1 MSSPRPKL
9 ELFAVS
15 AVFLFLELAFIRW
28 FPAHVLFLT
37 FFTNTVLLASF
48 LGLSLGCLAA
58 RGKRNYLPLVPLLL
72 AIALAAG
79 IGMEWAR
86 LALQNL
92 IDVGSNKAAP
102 QMVYFGAEAGARD
115 VSSFVIPI
123 EWIAGAFFALI
134 AATMAGLG
142 QFLGRRFAAIP
153 NAVEAYMINISGSL
167 AGIVLFQCFSW
178 WLSPVW
184 WFGLVAAGVV
194 WFLWQEHSQC
204 VVRVKQDARRPWW
217 AMGFAAAAPL
227 LALASSHS
235 SLGVIRKQFPVESW
249 SPYYRIN
256 YAPDIR
262 AIAVN
267 LLGHQN
273 MVSRRDPFPAYAIPY
288 LLNRDSSQPPFHS
301 VLIIGAGSGNDVS
314 RALEWAAPDAH
325 IDAVE
330 IDPVIKNLGIANHP
344 DHPYQDPRVTLHL
357 NDGRNFLRSANRQY
371 DLIVF
376 ALIDSL
382 VLHSSLSNLRLES
395 YLFTEEALTDVRRA
409 LAPDGLFVMYNYFRQ
424 GWIVS
429 RLAKTAETAFGLP
442 PLVLTLPERGS
453 ISANEKVEG
462 FTLLFDGPRSA
473 ALRRAFDPGGA
484 YRIGEIRLSP
494 AKVEIPPDLRN
505 ATDAWPFLYLR
516 SPMIPSQVWRGMAVL
531 GVISLVMLWRAG
543 FSRPIDERQALA
555 SLPPSGTQ
563 VPRGLKSA
571 LQKRLRPS
579 GTMLLLGAGF
589 MLMETKAVVHMALIF
604 GSTWIVNS
612 VVFAAVLM
620 MILIANLTVMRRK
633 SISLLRYYVG
643 LLAALALNLAIPL
656 DSFLGWPFAVRAVL
670 SGALVLGPVFF
681 AGVVFA
687 ALIRQSDKPEQALAW
702 NTAGAILGG
711 FAENASLWIGFQYLT
726 AVAGLI
732 YLASWWASR
741 ETNRAWAASA
751 QSSASR

>member
-1 MSSPRPKL
+1 LSSPRPKL

-15 AVFLFLELAFIRW
+15 AVFLFLELAFMRW

-48 LGLSLGCLAA
+48 LGLSVGCLAA
-58 RGKRNYLPLVPLLL
+58 RAKRDYLPLVPLLL
-72 AIALAAG
+72 AVALSAG

-92 IDVGSNKAAP
+92 IDVGGNKAAP

-153 NAVEAYMINISGSL
+153 NAVEAYMINIGGSL

-184 WFGLVAAGVV
+184 WFGFVAAGVV
-194 WFLWQEHSQC
+194 WFLWQEHSE
-204 VVRVKQDARRPWW
+204 KQESRRHWW

-256 YAPDIR
+256 YAPDTR

-288 LLNRDSSQPPFHS
+288 LLNRDSSQPAFHS

-330 IDPVIKNLGIANHP
+330 IDPVIKNLGIAYHP

-357 NDGRNFLRSANRQY
+357 NDGRNFLRSTNRKY

-395 YLFTEEALTDVRRA
+395 YLFTEEALADVRRS
-409 LAPDGLFVMYNYFRQ
+409 LDPDGLFVMYNYFRQ

-429 RLAKTAETAFGLP
+429 RLAQTASDVFGQS
-442 PLVLTLPERGS
+442 PLVLTLPERDS
-453 ISANEKVEG
+453 IRANEKVEG

-473 ALRRAFDPGGA
+473 ALRRAFDPSGA
-484 YRIGEIRLSP
+484 YHIGEIRLSP

-516 SPMIPSQVWRGMAVL
+516 SPMIPSLVWRGIAVL

-543 FSRPIDERQALA
+543 FSPREALT
-555 SLPPSGTQ
+555 STTG
-563 VPRGLKSA
+563 
-571 LQKRLRPS
+571 S
-579 GTMLLLGAGF
+579 GTMFLLGAGF
-589 MLMETKAVVHMALIF
+589 MLLETKAVVHMALIF

-612 VVFAAVLM
+612 VVFAAILV
-620 MILIANLTVMRRK
+620 MILIANLRVLRRK
-633 SISLLRYYVG
+633 SISLPRYYVG

-670 SGALVLGPVFF
+670 SGVLVLGPVFF

-687 ALIRQSDKPEQALAW
+687 ALIRQSHKPEQALAW

-741 ETNRAWAASA
+741 TSFSLSTPKDKLKFVQRTS
-751 QSSASR
+751 

>member
-1 MSSPRPKL
+1 LSSSRPKL

-58 RGKRNYLPLVPLLL
+58 RGKRNFLPLVPLLL

-92 IDVGSNKAAP
+92 IDVGGNKAAP

-153 NAVEAYMINISGSL
+153 NAVEAYMINIGGSL

-194 WFLWQEHSQC
+194 WFLWQEHSECVVRIKQEPRNPALTGGQAHSEC
-204 VVRVKQDARRPWW
+204 VVRVDQQARPRWW

-288 LLNRDSSQPPFHS
+288 LLNRDSSQPPFHN

-357 NDGRNFLRSANRQY
+357 NDGRNFLRSANGKY

-395 YLFTEEALTDVRRA
+395 YLFTEEALADVRRA

-453 ISANEKVEG
+453 IAANEKVEG

-505 ATDAWPFLYLR
+505 ATDAWPFLYLHE
-516 SPMIPSQVWRGMAVL
+516 PMIPSLVWRGMAVM

-543 FSRPIDERQALA
+543 FSARGAL
-555 SLPPSGTQ
+555 
-563 VPRGLKSA
+563 VPQTGSA
-571 LQKRLRPS
+571 
-579 GTMLLLGAGF
+579 TMLLLGAGF
-589 MLMETKAVVHMALIF
+589 MLLETKAVVHMALIF

-612 VVFAAVLM
+612 VVFAAILV
-620 MILIANLTVMRRK
+620 MILAANLRVMRRK

-687 ALIRQSDKPEQALAW
+687 GLIRQSDKPEQALAW
-702 NTAGAILGG
+702 NTTGAILGG

-741 ETNRAWAASA
+741 HT
-751 QSSASR
+751 QSYQGTTQ

>member
-1 MSSPRPKL
+1 
-9 ELFAVS
+9 
-15 AVFLFLELAFIRW
+15 
-28 FPAHVLFLT
+28 
-37 FFTNTVLLASF
+37 
-48 LGLSLGCLAA
+48 
-58 RGKRNYLPLVPLLL
+58 
-72 AIALAAG
+72 
-79 IGMEWAR
+79 
-86 LALQNL
+86 
-92 IDVGSNKAAP
+92 
-102 QMVYFGAEAGARD
+102 
-115 VSSFVIPI
+115 
-123 EWIAGAFFALI
+123 
-134 AATMAGLG
+134 
-142 QFLGRRFAAIP
+142 
-153 NAVEAYMINISGSL
+153 
-167 AGIVLFQCFSW
+167 
-178 WLSPVW
+178 
-184 WFGLVAAGVV
+184 
-194 WFLWQEHSQC
+194 
-204 VVRVKQDARRPWW
+204 
-217 AMGFAAAAPL
+217 MGFAAAAPL

-256 YAPDIR
+256 YAPDSR

-267 LLGHQN
+267 LLGHQS
-273 MVSRRDPFPAYAIPY
+273 MVSRRDPYPAYAIPY

-357 NDGRNFLRSANRQY
+357 NDGRNFLRSTNGKY

-395 YLFTEEALTDVRRA
+395 YLFTEEALADVRRV

-429 RLAKTAETAFGLP
+429 RLAKTADTAFGHL
-442 PLVLTLPERGS
+442 PLVLTLPERDS
-453 ISANEKVEG
+453 IAANEKVEG

-473 ALRRAFDPGGA
+473 ALRRAFDPTGA

-494 AKVEIPPDLRN
+494 AKLEIPPDLRN

-516 SPMIPSQVWRGMAVL
+516 SPMIPSLVWRGIAVM
-531 GVISLVMLWRAG
+531 GAISVVMLWTAG
-543 FSRPIDERQALA
+543 FRSRRPLPDGRGSEQSVAEPRA
-555 SLPPSGTQ
+555 SASG
-563 VPRGLKSA
+563 
-571 LQKRLRPS
+571 S
-579 GTMLLLGAGF
+579 GAGSMLLLGAGF
-589 MLMETKAVVHMALIF
+589 MLLETKAVVHMALIF

-612 VVFAAVLM
+612 VVFAAILV
-620 MILIANLTVMRRK
+620 MILAANLRVLRRK
-633 SISLLRYYVG
+633 SISLFPYYMG

-681 AGVVFA
+681 AGIVFA

-741 ETNRAWAASA
+741 RETASA
-751 QSSASR
+751 QRMRCVR